1 MDKQSISQLVTLR
14 PAQKGDCRRIF
25 YLFNNEEVRRNSIS
39 QEKVSYDNHKS
50 WFLSKLSDKN
60 TLLMVAEVKGVFA
73 GQVRFD
79 IDGNCALTSVSLH
92 KRFRGYGLGKVLL
105 VGGLS
110 YLREAHPEIR
120 VATGQI
126 KPDNIAAIK
135 NSKYAGFEFEKMVT
149 VDGVEL
155 MQFICDLGRG
165 RDGNKN

>member
-1 MDKQSISQLVTLR
+1 MDKQTIAQLVSLR
-14 PAQKGDCRRIF
+14 PAQKGDCKKIF
-25 YLFNNEEVRRNSIS
+25 YLFNNMEVRQNSIN
-39 QEKVSYDNHKS
+39 QEKVSYGGHKA

-60 TLLMVAEVKGVFA
+60 TILMVAEVRGIFA

-79 IDGNCALTSVSLH
+79 IDGGYALTSVSLH
-92 KRFRGYGLGKVLL
+92 KRFRGYGLGKILL
-105 VGGLS
+105 VSGLA
-110 YLREAHPEIR
+110 YLREARPEIH

-149 VDGVEL
+149 VKGVKL
-155 MQFICDLGRG
+155 MQFICNLEKG